1 MRNHSDFFIEHLK
14 VKYQDVDIG
23 LNLSSE
29 PKELILRMG
38 QEIGWSTAGD
48 DHSPNLKGSLFEAR
62 DSITGSSEKS
72 EVTRVIGAER
82 VSTRELQKP
91 IKISFDPA

>member
-1 MRNHSDFFIEHLK
+1 LRNHSDFFIEHLK
-14 VKYQDVDIG
+14 VKYQDVEIG

-29 PKELILRMG
+29 PKESILRMG

-62 DSITGSSEKS
+62 DSITGST
-72 EVTRVIGAER
+72 EVTRLIKAER

>member
-1 MRNHSDFFIEHLK
+1 MHHNLPKPLISLK
-14 VKYQDVDIG
+14 ISLLLEDHKVE
-23 LNLSSE
+23 S
-29 PKELILRMG
+29 ILRMG

-48 DHSPNLKGSLFEAR
+48 DHSPNLKGSLSEAR
-62 DSITGSSEKS
+62 DSITGSSE
-72 EVTRVIGAER
+72 VTRLIKAER